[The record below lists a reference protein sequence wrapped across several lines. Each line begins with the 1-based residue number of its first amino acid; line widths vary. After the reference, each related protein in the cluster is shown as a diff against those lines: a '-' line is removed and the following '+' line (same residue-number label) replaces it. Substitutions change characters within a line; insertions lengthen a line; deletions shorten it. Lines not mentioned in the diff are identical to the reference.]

1 MRVKVKFFASLR
13 EALKTS
19 EELLDLP
26 IEIQTVGQLR
36 TYLASRGESWAL
48 ALAEGRAVRAA
59 INHDMVDWSAA
70 LLDNA
75 EVAFFPPVTGG

>member
-13 EALKTS
+13 EVLKTS

-26 IEIQTVGQLR
+26 DHIQTIGQLR
-36 TYLASRGESWAL
+36 QYLVARGEPWSQAL
-48 ALAEGRAVRAA
+48 ADGRAVRVA
-59 INHDMVDWSAA
+59 INHDMVDLEMA

>member
-13 EALKTS
+13 EVLKTS

-26 IEIQTVGQLR
+26 DHIQTIGQLR
-36 TYLASRGESWAL
+36 QYLVARGKPWSQAL
-48 ALAEGRAVRAA
+48 ADGRAVRVA
-59 INHDMVDWSAA
+59 INHDMVDLEMA

>member
-26 IEIQTVGQLR
+26 SEIKTVGQLR
-36 TYLASRGESWAL
+36 AYLAGRGESWAI

-59 INHDMVDWSAA
+59 INHDMVDWSAP